1 MDSMGL
7 RGPKF
12 NPEQIKMTFRSSH
25 LVQLFFLIVLLV
37 FASAVQA
44 KPFKVLV
51 VMSYEE
57 DNPWCQEIKQGIDS
71 VLGKSSEISYFYMDT
86 KVNLVGGK
94 AKSKQAFDLYRK
106 LQPDGVITV
115 DDNAQSMFVLPYL
128 KEKVKTPVM
137 FCGVNADAAKYG
149 YPTSHISG
157 ILERGHV
164 RESIAFLEQ
173 LHPAFSNISFIV
185 KESPSGHA
193 LKKQVE
199 AEADSYLAKVKG
211 FHLLK
216 TTEELKQV
224 VAGLDKESDAVFIDS
239 VEGITDD
246 SGKKLVNRE
255 VLSAISG
262 NFAGPII
269 GANKYHVDQGVLSA
283 VVKTG
288 QEQGE
293 TAASMLLKA
302 MQGEKLSAIP
312 ISQNYQGRRYIN
324 VSTMESLGITPRPI
338 VLRGASLVRTK

>member
-1 MDSMGL
+1 
-7 RGPKF
+7 
-12 NPEQIKMTFRSSH
+12 MTFRSYFSIQAF
-25 LVQLFFLIVLLV
+25 LLFFLLFVSSVI
-37 FASAVQA
+37 QA

-57 DNPWCQEIKQGIDS
+57 NNPWCMEIKQGIDS
-71 VLGKSSEISYFYMDT
+71 VLGKNSNISYFYMDT
-86 KVNLVGGK
+86 KVNLAGGK
-94 AKSKQAFDLYRK
+94 EKSKQAFDLYQELK
-106 LQPDGVITV
+106 PDGVITV

-128 KEKVKTPVM
+128 KDKVTTPIM
-137 FCGVNADAAKYG
+137 FSGVNAAADKYG
-149 YPTSHISG
+149 YPNSHISG

-164 RESIAFLEQ
+164 RESIAFLKQ
-173 LHPAFSNISFIV
+173 LQPSFSNISFIV

-199 AEADSYLAKVKG
+199 SESSSYLAKVKG
-211 FHLLK
+211 FHLVK

-224 VAGLDKESDAVFIDS
+224 STGLKKESDAIFIDS
-239 VEGITDD
+239 VEGITDNN
-246 SGKKLVNRE
+246 GKKLVNKD
-255 VLSAISG
+255 VLSELAG

-288 QEQGE
+288 QEQGS

-312 ISQNYQGRRYIN
+312 VTQNYQGRRYIN
-324 VSTMESLGITPRPI
+324 VSTMDALGIIPRPI